1 MTYDRAE
8 QALSRA
14 RRDYHR
20 AVNAMMG
27 AETPRAQARHART
40 ARVAETRIRD
50 ASRDLARLIPLDDEA
65 HNWRA
70 A

>member
-20 AVNAMMG
+20 AVSALMN
-27 AETPRAQARHART
+27 AETPRAQQRHARR
-40 ARVAETRIRD
+40 ARIAEKRIRE
-50 ASRDLARLIPLDDEA
+50 AQQDLARLPDLREREA
-65 HNWRA
+65 A
-70 A
+70 

>member
-20 AVNAMMG
+20 AVNALFN
-27 AETPRAQARHART
+27 AETEAARHRHARR
-40 ARVAETRIRD
+40 ARVAESRIRE
-50 ASRDLARLIPLDDEA
+50 AMRDLSRLPDLREQEA
-65 HNWRA
+65 A
-70 A
+70 